1 MTRERAEAVSYM
13 VAKTCQKDS
22 LADLCEDW
30 GVTVDEFYEFL
41 ELALKN
47 AGEKGKKEEKHA

>member
-13 VAKTCQKDS
+13 IAKTCQKDS
-22 LADLCEDW
+22 LVDLCEYW

-47 AGEKGKKEEKHA
+47 AGEKEEEQSNG